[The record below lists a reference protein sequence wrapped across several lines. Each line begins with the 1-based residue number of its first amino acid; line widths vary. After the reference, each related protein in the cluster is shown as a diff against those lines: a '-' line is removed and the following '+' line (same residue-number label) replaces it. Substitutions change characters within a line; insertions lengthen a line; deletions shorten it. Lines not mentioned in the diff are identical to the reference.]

1 MFNPRP
7 AVQHLAIGHGH
18 GHVCVVIDDA
28 LLAPERLPAFAEA
41 YREDFQ
47 PAPPA
52 VFPGLHLRMP
62 AEFTDLLHDV
72 LRDHARHAL
81 GARRVLRSA
90 GRLALVTTPPSQ
102 LAPSHWQPRRVRA
115 FEPDQCIAVAELFL
129 FQDPALGGTHFF
141 LPRVSPQQL
150 EQLEHDAEALPPE
163 DFALRHACA
172 AGYPQASNASF
183 THALTVPARWNRL
196 LIHDGGAF
204 RAPAITDPARLAAD
218 PRHGR
223 LTLLAT
229 LACSRH
235 RVAW

>member
-7 AVQHLAIGHGH
+7 VVQQIAIGH

-47 PAPPA
+47 AAPPA
-52 VFPGLHLRMP
+52 VFPGMQLPMP
-62 AEFTDLLHDV
+62 EEFTGLLHEV
-72 LRDHARHAL
+72 LRDHARRAL
-81 GARRVLRSA
+81 GVRRVLRSA
-90 GRLALVTTPPSQ
+90 SRLSLVTAVPSH
-102 LAPSHWQPRRVRA
+102 LAPQHWLPRRQRA
-115 FEPDQCIAVAELFL
+115 FDSDQCLVAAELFL
-129 FQDPALGGTHFF
+129 FQDPALGGTRFF
-141 LPRVSPQQL
+141 LPRVSPQQV

-163 DFALRHACA
+163 EFAARHALA
-172 AGYPQASNASF
+172 AGYPQGSTASF

-196 LIHDGGAF
+196 LVHDGAAF
-204 RAPAITDPARLAAD
+204 RAPAIADPARLSAD
-218 PRHGR
+218 PHVGR
-223 LTLLAT
+223 LTLRAT